1 MRVIKGLVPEG
12 FNLDHFRPRY
22 NPWDQRI
29 CLIPDGDF
37 FTALRRGKAQVKTD
51 TIASFTPTG
60 ILLDSGEELPAD
72 LIISATGLTL
82 QQNFPMSTM

>member
-1 MRVIKGLVPEG
+1 MGQIKKQVPRG
-12 FNLDHFRPRY
+12 FDMKNFTPSY

-37 FTALRRGKAQVKTD
+37 FAALRRGKAAVKTD
-51 TIASFTPTG
+51 TIAGFTETG

-72 LIISATGLTL
+72 LV
-82 QQNFPMSTM
+82 